1 MSKNKLA
8 KFAEMASY
16 DHVIEAPFQTP
27 DTPYHPLRGK
37 WHAEFFKN
45 YNPIVLVLNLSTNS
59 LLPTKYLKCGSL
71 SPIHR

>member
-37 WHAEFFKN
+37 WHAEFF
-45 YNPIVLVLNLSTNS
+45 
-59 LLPTKYLKCGSL
+59 
-71 SPIHR
+71 